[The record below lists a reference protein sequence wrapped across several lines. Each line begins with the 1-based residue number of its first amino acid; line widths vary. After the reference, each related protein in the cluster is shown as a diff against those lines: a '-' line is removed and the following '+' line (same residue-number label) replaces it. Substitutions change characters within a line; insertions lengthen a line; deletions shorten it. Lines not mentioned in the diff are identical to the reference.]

1 MDSERLNRAIALAK
15 QGKKQEA
22 RTMLSDLAM
31 REPGNPQVW
40 LWLADTMPTLPERIQ
55 VLKEGLANNPQNS
68 ALQKAVA
75 ALGGQSGPFQS
86 QPPPKPPAAE
96 SGFSVG
102 EFQSLSGWAQQEA
115 AEPVEEEE
123 EDWLRSL
130 RTSTTPA
137 RTPARPEPREKPPV
151 LTNFG
156 MPESKER
163 DPADWL
169 SSLAG
174 PHSEPASAPA
184 PVSKTGSPQPTLP
197 ADRSEF
203 LKPVTTAPKSKA
215 PSPVAPETPPETAKI
230 SAVDTVRSALPKW
243 LAPLKKEPKP
253 EETGPVESDEYDI
266 EEVAPPRRRWL
277 GIILLVALGAVIIV
291 AGIIGWPIIQETV
304 WVPIAAAIAGPTPAP
319 TQVPSPTLTP
329 TVTPTPTPT
338 VTPTPIPTQTS
349 TPIPALSKV
358 ELVGPSNIS
367 QFRSVAS
374 VKARGKV
381 GLETRLLAGLLAPTT
396 VRIWDFATGNFQ
408 IDLEGPKAPI
418 QQAAVSPDGKLAA
431 AVSEEP
437 AVWVWNIQSGAVVAT
452 LEFSKDLTSLYSD
465 KTFPR
470 TLQVQ
475 FSPDSK
481 TVLASS
487 LLGVSWWDLQ
497 TRQEKHLF
505 PLLPAELKTFREE
518 AVKPGIKS
526 ATSFLMSF
534 APDGKS
540 LAVGS
545 PYKVYILV
553 WPGGGGR
560 TTLTSKL
567 PLFEMRWMEN
577 GLLGLLHPGLV
588 AVWDTNLNRQ
598 VTTVPALKSQP
609 SDLPPVVA
617 FRADGK
623 GMITATENSRG
634 LVSGLKLVEL
644 PSGKVLQ
651 SFDPHTDNPVESPIL
666 SPDSKLLFGRSSG
679 DLFIWDTT
687 TGKELRRIAN
697 RKGFSAVSTDGKLYV
712 EVGTTDTSLWG
723 APTGQ

>member
-31 REPGNPQVW
+31 REPSNPQVW

-68 ALQKAVA
+68 GLQKAVA
-75 ALGGQSGPFQS
+75 ALGGQSAPFQS
-86 QPPPKPPAAE
+86 SPPQPPAAG

-102 EFQSLSGWAQQEA
+102 EFQSLSGWAQQDA
-115 AEPVEEEE
+115 AEPVEEAE
-123 EDWLRSL
+123 EDWLRNL

-137 RTPARPEPREKPPV
+137 KTPARREPQEKTPTS
-151 LTNFG
+151 TNFG
-156 MPESKER
+156 IPESKER

-169 SSLAG
+169 SSLAA
-174 PHSEPASAPA
+174 PHSEPSPT
-184 PVSKTGSPQPTLP
+184 PVNKTGSPQPVVP
-197 ADRSEF
+197 VDRSEF
-203 LKPVTTAPKSKA
+203 LKPVTTTPKSKA
-215 PSPVAPETPPETAKI
+215 LPPAAPEIPPETAKV

-243 LAPLKKEPKP
+243 LAPLKKESKP
-253 EETGPVESDEYDI
+253 EETGPVEADEYDI
-266 EEVAPPRRRWL
+266 EEAAPPRRRWL
-277 GIILLVALGAVIIV
+277 GIIFLVVLAAVVIV
-291 AGIIGWPIIQETV
+291 AGIIEWPVIQEIV
-304 WVPIAAAIAGPTPAP
+304 WAPIATAFAGSTPAP
-319 TQVPSPTLTP
+319 TLVPSL
-329 TVTPTPTPT
+329 TPTPT
-338 VTPTPIPTQTS
+338 VTPTTTPTITLTPTLS
-349 TPIPALSKV
+349 PTATPIPALARV
-358 ELVGPSNIS
+358 EPLGVSNLQ

-381 GLETRLLAGLLAPTT
+381 GLEARLLAGLFNPTT

-408 IDLEGPKAPI
+408 IDLEGPKASI

-437 AVWVWNIQSGAVVAT
+437 AVWVWNIQSGALVAT

-470 TLQVQ
+470 ALQVQ

-518 AVKPGIKS
+518 ATKPGIKS
-526 ATSFLMSF
+526 ATTFLMSF

-545 PYKVYILV
+545 PYKVYILT

-560 TTLTSKL
+560 ATLTSKL

-577 GLLGLLHPGLV
+577 GLLGLLHPGQ
-588 AVWDTNLNRQ
+588 AVVWNTNTNRQ
-598 VTTVPALKSQP
+598 VITVPVLKSQP
-609 SDLPPVVA
+609 ADLPPVVA

-623 GMITATENSRG
+623 GMVMATENGRG

-644 PSGKVLQ
+644 PGGTVLQ

-666 SPDSKLLFGRSSG
+666 SPDSKLLFGRSAG
-679 DLFIWDTT
+679 DLFVWDTT

-697 RKGFSAVSTDGKLYV
+697 RKGFSAVSADGKLYL
-712 EVGTTDTSLWG
+712 EVGTVDTSLWG

>member
-22 RTMLSDLAM
+22 RTILSDLAM

-40 LWLADTMPTLPERIQ
+40 LWLADAMPTMPERIQ

-68 ALQKAVA
+68 GLQKAVA
-75 ALGGQSGPFQS
+75 ALAGQSSPFQPFTP
-86 QPPPKPPAAE
+86 QKPPATE

-102 EFQSLSGWAQQEA
+102 EFQAMSDWAQQEP
-115 AEPVEEEE
+115 AEPAEEE
-123 EDWLRSL
+123 EDWLRNL
-130 RTSTTPA
+130 RTSTNSVK
-137 RTPARPEPREKPPV
+137 TPARPESRGTPSA
-151 LTNFG
+151 LTDLG
-156 MPESKER
+156 MSGSKER

-174 PHSEPASAPA
+174 PQVEPPPS
-184 PVSKTGSPQPTLP
+184 PVNKIGTPQPVAA

-203 LKPVTTAPKSKA
+203 LKPVTTAAKPKVSQ
-215 PSPVAPETPPETAKI
+215 PVVPETPKEPQKA

-243 LAPLKKEPKP
+243 MAPLKKEPKA
-253 EETGPVESDEYDI
+253 EETGPVEADEYDI
-266 EEVAPPRRRWL
+266 EEAAPPRRRWL
-277 GIILLVALGAVIIV
+277 GIILLLVLGAVIIA
-291 AGIIGWPIIQETV
+291 AGVIGWPIIQETV
-304 WVPIAAAIAGPTPAP
+304 WTPLAAALAGPTPPP
-319 TQVPSPTLTP
+319 TPVPSPTLTP
-329 TVTPTPTPT
+329 TVTPTATPT
-338 VTPTPIPTQTS
+338 ITPSPMPSATPTPIP
-349 TPIPALSKV
+349 ALARV
-358 ELVGPSNIS
+358 EPVGIANIQ
-367 QFRSVAS
+367 QFKSVGS
-374 VKARGKV
+374 VKAKGKV
-381 GLETRLLAGLLAPTT
+381 GLETRLLAGVFNSTIT
-396 VRIWDFATGNFQ
+396 RIWDFSTGNFQ

-437 AVWVWNIQSGAVVAT
+437 AVWVWNLQSGAVVAT
-452 LEFSKDLTSLYSD
+452 LDFSKELTSLYSD

-470 TLQVQ
+470 SLQVQ

-481 TVLASS
+481 TVLATS
-487 LLGVSWWDLQ
+487 LLGVTWWDVQ

-505 PLLPAELKTFREE
+505 PLQPAELKTFREE
-518 AVKPGIKS
+518 AVKPGIKT
-526 ATSFLMSF
+526 ATTFLMSF

-545 PYKVYILV
+545 PYKVYILI
-553 WPGGGGR
+553 WPGGGAR

-609 SDLPPVVA
+609 ADLPPTIA

-623 GMITATENSRG
+623 GMVTATENSRG

-697 RKGFSAVSTDGKLYV
+697 RKGFSAVSADGKLYL
-712 EVGTTDTSLWG
+712 EFGTTDTSLWG
-723 APTGQ
+723 SPSSQ

>member
-22 RTMLSDLAM
+22 RTILSDLAM

-40 LWLADTMPTLPERIQ
+40 LWLADAMPTLPERIQ

-68 ALQKAVA
+68 GLQKAVA
-75 ALGGQSGPFQS
+75 ALAGQSSPFQS
-86 QPPPKPPAAE
+86 SPPPKPPAVE

-102 EFQSLSGWAQQEA
+102 EFQSMSGWAQQETP
-115 AEPVEEEE
+115 EPVEEEE

-130 RTSTTPA
+130 RTSTNPAKTPL
-137 RTPARPEPREKPPV
+137 RPEPRGKPSA
-151 LTNFG
+151 LTDFG

-169 SSLAG
+169 SSLAA
-174 PHSEPASAPA
+174 PHAEPPPA
-184 PVSKTGSPQPTLP
+184 PVNKTGSPPPIAP

-203 LKPVTTAPKSKA
+203 LKPVTTAAKPKVPPPA
-215 PSPVAPETPPETAKI
+215 APEPPRETPKV

-253 EETGPVESDEYDI
+253 EETGPVEADEYDI

-277 GIILLVALGAVIIV
+277 GIVLLLVFVAVIIV
-291 AGIIGWPIIQETV
+291 AGIIGWPVIQESIWT
-304 WVPIAAAIAGPTPAP
+304 PLAAAIAGPTPAP

-329 TVTPTPTPT
+329 TVTPTATPT
-338 VTPTPIPTQTS
+338 ITPSPMPTSTPTPIP
-349 TPIPALSKV
+349 ALARV
-358 ELVGPSNIS
+358 EPVEVFNIQ

-374 VKARGKV
+374 VKAKGKV
-381 GLETRLLAGLLAPTT
+381 GLETRLLAGVFNSTT
-396 VRIWDFATGNFQ
+396 VRIWDFATGNFK

-418 QQAAVSPDGKLAA
+418 QQASVSPDGKLAA

-452 LEFSKDLTSLYSD
+452 LEFSKELTGLYSD

-470 TLQVQ
+470 ALQVQ

-481 TVLASS
+481 TVLATS
-487 LLGVSWWDLQ
+487 LLGVTWWDVQ

-505 PLLPAELKTFREE
+505 PLQPAELKTFREE

-526 ATSFLMSF
+526 ATTFLMSF
-534 APDGKS
+534 APGGKS

-545 PYKVYILV
+545 PSKVYILI
-553 WPGGGGR
+553 WPGGAAR

-577 GLLGLLHPGLV
+577 GLLGLLHPGQV
-588 AVWDTNLNRQ
+588 AVWDTNLNRL

-609 SDLPPVVA
+609 SDLPPTVA

-623 GMITATENSRG
+623 GMVTATENSRG

-644 PSGKVLQ
+644 PGGKVLQ
-651 SFDPHTDNPVESPIL
+651 TFDPHTDNPVESPIL
-666 SPDSKLLFGRSSG
+666 SPDSKLLFARSSG

-697 RKGFSAVSTDGKLYV
+697 RKGFSAVSTDGKLYL
-712 EVGTTDTSLWG
+712 ELGTTDTSLWG
-723 APTGQ
+723 APSGQ